1 MMIEPTYKSIAPH
14 EDKRL
19 YLAWS
24 PENGNIPEFLPNFKD
39 YEVSD
44 FSPGTIFQEAG
55 YTEGTLSDV
64 LNDMLTAAMQDC
76 WKWKR
81 NSKAE

>member
-1 MMIEPTYKSIAPH
+1 MIKPTCKNVEPH

-39 YEVSD
+39 YEPSD
-44 FSPGTIFQEAG
+44 FSPGTTFQEVG
-55 YTEGTLSDV
+55 YTEDTLSDT
-64 LNDMLTAAMQDC
+64 LNDMLIGAMQDC
-76 WKWKR
+76 WKGFGKH
-81 NSKAE
+81 ET

>member
-1 MMIEPTYKSIAPH
+1 MIKPDFESIFPH

-24 PENGNIPEFLPNFKD
+24 PENGEIPEFLPNFEN

-44 FSPGTIFQEAG
+44 FSPGTTFQEVG
-55 YTEGTLSDV
+55 YTEDTLSDV
-64 LNDMLTAAMQDC
+64 LNDMLIGAIQEY
-76 WKWKR
+76 WRQKK
-81 NSKAE
+81 EI